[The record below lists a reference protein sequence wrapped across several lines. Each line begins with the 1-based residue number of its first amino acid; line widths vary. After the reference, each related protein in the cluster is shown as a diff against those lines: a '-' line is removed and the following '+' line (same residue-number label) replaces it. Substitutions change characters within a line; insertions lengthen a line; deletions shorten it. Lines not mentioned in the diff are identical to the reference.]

1 MNSAIV
7 ECIIDSGANEFM
19 RVKLSASTSNNH
31 IHIMRRRAK
40 DSITGQ
46 KCTAQ
51 ERNCYRLVLLNVF
64 CGTMKLST
72 F

>member
-31 IHIMRRRAK
+31 IHIMRVLRAK

-51 ERNCYRLVLLNVF
+51 ERNCYRLVLPNVLS
-64 CGTMKLST
+64 GTK
-72 F
+72 